1 MNKFKELFHKIGFW
15 FLVIFLIGFL
25 SGNWAMHIYRDLR
38 MEEAKKIG
46 AFIYNKE
53 IYEMKVRL

>member
-1 MNKFKELFHKIGFW
+1 MDKFKEVFHKIGFW

-25 SGNWAMHIYRDLR
+25 SGNWVMNFYRDFR

-53 IYEMKVRL
+53 IYEMKNRI

>member
-1 MNKFKELFHKIGFW
+1 MEKFKEVFHRIGFW
-15 FLVIFLIGFL
+15 FLVVFLIGFL
-25 SGNWAMHIYRDLR
+25 SGNWAMHTYRDSR

-53 IYEMKVRL
+53 VYEMKVQM